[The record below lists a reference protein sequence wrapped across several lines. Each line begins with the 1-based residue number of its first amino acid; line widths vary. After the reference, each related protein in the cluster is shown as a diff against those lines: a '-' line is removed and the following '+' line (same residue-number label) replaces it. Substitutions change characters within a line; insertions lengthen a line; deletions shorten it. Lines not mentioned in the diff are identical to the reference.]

1 MRSLSQF
8 IKRTTGTRS
17 LSDKARGGGSQQPQ
31 APVYSSEIL
40 LTFRSTN
47 QLRSHVLFEDKSSRE
62 STQVTFS

>member
-40 LTFRSTN
+40 RSTN